1 MKDKSKLITII
12 LSILLVLSL
21 AGNIYLANNKD
32 TDPKININKTY
43 GGGGIDGKNVVD
55 LTNEEYITIMD
66 NTKIYLY
73 RQNEPMKLGSIKL
86 LAEPNLYTADI
97 DGMDLYIFFNE
108 DSINVVYDGEVYNYK
123 QRAEGPTF
131 LGQEGIDNIEKNDKA
146 IFNVNSLEKIDL
158 NNFKFNSDSSYYRE
172 ASLVD
177 IDGFE
182 LDKSMFY
189 IVNDGTENNFI
200 EVSEIMLEPIKLLY
214 DYGSNGFSAINTDQ
228 LGYIKANDI
237 NLKDL
242 KLIEKCIPINFD
254 LKIEQ
259 EITLDNEKFDD
270 NKIVSFWFYPIC
282 YEITYN
288 KETVYRILKTANPIQ
303 NDEMIRVVADGLIEI
318 RCE

>member
-12 LSILLVLSL
+12 LGILLVLSL

-55 LTNEEYITIMD
+55 LTDEEYITIMD

-73 RQNEPMKLGSIKL
+73 RQNEPMKLGTIKQ
-86 LAEPNLYTADI
+86 LAEPNLYIADI

-108 DSINVVYDGEVYNYK
+108 DSINVVCDGEVYNYK

-131 LGQEGIDNIEKNDKA
+131 LGQESIDNIQKDVEN

-158 NNFKFNSDSSYYRE
+158 NTYDFGTKNRYFR
-172 ASLVD
+172 
-177 IDGFE
+177 DG
-182 LDKSMFY
+182 
-189 IVNDGTENNFI
+189 I
-200 EVSEIMLEPIKLLY
+200 EVKSDDIKLAKPLVYAIDKDVYVEINEVLLEPIKVTA
-214 DYGSNGFSAINTDQ
+214 DYGGDGVSNLPVDN
-228 LGYIKANDI
+228 LGYVGV
-237 NLKDL
+237 NLIDPSVK
-242 KLIEKCIPINFD
+242 KIISKYIPINYE

-259 EITLDNEKFDD
+259 NI
-270 NKIVSFWFYPIC
+270 IVDSSLFVNGSAVSLWFYPIC

-288 KETVYRILKTANPIQ
+288 DNVYRILKPANMADNI
-303 NDEMIRVVADGLIEI
+303 EFMYMVSDGLIEV
-318 RCE
+318 RNK